1 MYFSVTDFF
10 SSYGKLT
17 VITALSV
24 AAATVFTD
32 KIIFGKIVKKA
43 MPDPL
48 KNYLPLAVSILAV
61 FIADMIA
68 KRAFAFT
75 AEAFYSGLITG
86 TLSTAIV
93 AAVNK
98 IFRGEK
104 ITLSVAS
111 LFIEGMLEG
120 VVDEKDMRAVVSV
133 ITAILEDAVSD
144 SEKESEIDA
153 VLTEKSVKNL
163 SEAERAAL
171 IRVITEGV
179 KAIYRTENAEKTK

>member
-1 MYFSVTDFF
+1 MTDFF

-17 VITALSV
+17 VITAVSV

-32 KIIFGKIVKKA
+32 KIVFGKIVKKN
-43 MPDPL
+43 MPDAM
-48 KNYLPLAVSILAV
+48 KNYLPLAVSVLAIFV
-61 FIADMIA
+61 ADMIA
-68 KRAFAFT
+68 RKVFAFT
-75 AEAFYSGLITG
+75 VEAFYSGLITG

-104 ITLSVAS
+104 ITLNVAS

-120 VVDEKDMRAVVSV
+120 VIDEKDMRAVVSV
-133 ITAILEDAVSD
+133 ITAILEEAVTD

-153 VLTEKSVKNL
+153 VLTEKSVKSM
-163 SEAERAAL
+163 SEAERAVL
-171 IRVITEGV
+171 IRIITEGV
-179 KAIYRTENAEKTK
+179 KAIYRKENAEKNK

>member
-43 MPDPL
+43 TPDPM

>member
-24 AAATVFTD
+24 AAATVFTE
-32 KIIFGKIVKKA
+32 KIVFGKIVKKD
-43 MPDPL
+43 MPNPV
-48 KNYLPLAVSILAV
+48 KNYLPLAASVLVILV
-61 FIADMIA
+61 ADMI
-68 KRAFAFT
+68 KNRAFAFS
-75 AEAFYSGLITG
+75 AETFYSGLITG

-98 IFRGEK
+98 IFKGEK

-120 VVDEKDMRAVVSV
+120 VVDEKDMRSVVSV
-133 ITAILEDAVSD
+133 ITAILEETVSD
-144 SEKESEIDA
+144 SEKESAIDA
-153 VLTEKSVKNL
+153 LLTEKSATSL

-171 IRVITEGV
+171 IRIITDGV
-179 KAIYRTENAEKTK
+179 KAITRENR

>member
-32 KIIFGKIVKKA
+32 KIIFGKIVKKV
-43 MPDPL
+43 MPDPM
-48 KNYLPLAVSILAV
+48 KNYLPLAVSILAI

>member
-1 MYFSVTDFF
+1 MYFNVAEFF

-24 AAATVFTD
+24 AAAIVFAD
-32 KIIFGKIVKKA
+32 KILFDKILKKDMPNA
-43 MPDPL
+43 M
-48 KNYLPLAVSILAV
+48 KNYLPLAVSLVVI

-68 KRAFAFT
+68 KKTFAFT
-75 AEAFYSGLITG
+75 AEGFYSGLITG

-93 AAVNK
+93 AAINK
-98 IFRGEK
+98 IFKGEK

-120 VVDEKDMRAVVSV
+120 IIDEKDMRAVVSV
-133 ITAILEDAVSD
+133 ITAILEDAVTD

-153 VLTEKSVKNL
+153 LLTEKSVKEL

-171 IRVITEGV
+171 IRIITEGV
-179 KAIYRTENAEKTK
+179 KAISRKENAEKSK